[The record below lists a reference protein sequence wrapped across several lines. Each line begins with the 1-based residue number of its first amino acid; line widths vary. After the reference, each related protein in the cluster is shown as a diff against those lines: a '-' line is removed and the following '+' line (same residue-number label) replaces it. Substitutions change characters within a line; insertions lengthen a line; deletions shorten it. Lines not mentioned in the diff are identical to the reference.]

1 MFLLWKLIFQ
11 KISLKKI
18 ILIVSLVSIIIL
30 LLSFTGNSCGIQH
43 MLILND
49 VFSYED
55 SLDPELCEMIVEKI
69 DFFNDSCEPQ
79 IEILD
84 CG

>member
-1 MFLLWKLIFQ
+1 MIFQ